1 MSTQPVSWHYVGE
14 FDTPAI
20 ALFVL
25 ISEDGAKVVVIGVTA
40 GNEYVIW
47 SADTDVLDRG
57 SYAAITTDPYDLPA
71 GNVAASKDLSLI
83 FIPLQSNQLLII
95 EAGSITSVVNLP
107 SGYTYVSGWVS
118 CSPDGLVVIV
128 EISGADGDFGFY
140 YSDDSGVSWRYV
152 QEFDPDTG
160 IGYAPYYSCVSGDGL
175 TIYAPGFTGGGF
187 KQGYSTSGIDSV
199 SISDI
204 DEPSSKPSISED
216 GSSIFTLTTSGATTG
231 LFVDPVGT
239 LSLLLDGARAYAI
252 KSTGATIIAGTGD
265 TEETALVQH
274 STDTGAS
281 WANGPE
287 GIVAYDS
294 SLAVAFNGS
303 RLGAIETTA
312 GHLWLTGILSDQTGS
327 VVLSGNVPTV
337 SIDSLLTLIGYA
349 PEITSDPVDPTGL
362 LRLLGYAPSVLA
374 IEPSGLLQLLGYAP
388 TITGAGCPDGRE
400 ITLTLTPQ
408 NGGVIKDVVV
418 TAYIHGTST
427 KAALYTDSGMTT
439 ALENPFTT
447 SEQSTTFYAVAAGG
461 SYDFLIRY
469 GSLGGHYWVSRI
481 CGRS

>member
-1 MSTQPVSWHYVGE
+1 M
-14 FDTPAI
+14 
-20 ALFVL
+20 
-25 ISEDGAKVVVIGVTA
+25 
-40 GNEYVIW
+40 
-47 SADTDVLDRG
+47 ADSR
-57 SYAAITTDPYDLPA
+57 S
-71 GNVAASKDLSLI
+71 
-83 FIPLQSNQLLII
+83 
-95 EAGSITSVVNLP
+95 
-107 SGYTYVSGWVS
+107 
-118 CSPDGLVVIV
+118 
-128 EISGADGDFGFY
+128 FGFY
-140 YSDDSGVSWRYV
+140 YSDDSGSTWRYIE
-152 QEFDPDTG
+152 EFDPVTG
-160 IGYAPYYSCVSGDGL
+160 LGYAPFSSCISDNGSVV
-175 TIYAPGFTGGGF
+175 YAPGGIGEGDN
-187 KQGYSTSGIDSV
+187 KQGYSTTGIDNIAV
-199 SISDI
+199 SDVVELIDSPAIS
-204 DEPSSKPSISED
+204 SD
-216 GSSIFTLTTSGATTG
+216 GTKIFVITTSDGVTGLYYDPLSSMVSKLEGATAYDIQHTG
-231 LFVDPVGT
+231 LVILAGVGY
-239 LSLLLDGARAYAI
+239 SA
-252 KSTGATIIAGTGD
+252 
-265 TEETALVQH
+265 ETAVIKH
-274 STDTGAS
+274 STDTGAT

-327 VVLSGNVPTV
+327 LALSGNAPSI

-349 PEITSDPVDPTGL
+349 PEITYDPVDPTGL
-362 LRLLGYAPSVLA
+362 LRLIGYAPSVLA
-374 IEPSGLLQLLGYAP
+374 IEPSGLLELLGYAP
-388 TITGAGCPDGRE
+388 SITGAGCPDGRD

-408 NGGVIKDVVV
+408 NGGVIEDVIV